1 MDRRVLL
8 GAGAAAVVAVA
19 ALAYVTT
26 SRPGGGSASGCSV
39 DQVLGYVMPAGTAL
53 HHAAPDYN
61 LLTSTCTVRDL
72 SATLPDGAL
81 LTADTFTLSS
91 PDPRALHDVFD
102 PSGYPNGKPAWTER
116 RLLLSDASANG
127 VHLKMAGAA
136 QAVLAMRS
144 LVLHRLSGR
153 PFALPPTPANR
164 ALPSFAADAG
174 LAFAVDSVTGTDLAI
189 DNTQPQQP
197 GQKPFT
203 MSVGSL
209 RASDYDGGK
218 VSAVAAKDLV
228 LRVPPV
234 QNRAKLDA
242 TVDQV
247 DLKDADAHGLLAAVQ
262 QTNEAIQGGKAGFT
276 YSSADISG
284 VAVHVQD
291 GPVVTL
297 HDLHAEQTL
306 PDSAG
311 ARTGSATLTGLTF
324 AQGQQPVPPA
334 AAAGFAAFGM
344 TAITLDIA
352 ATSKRQAGGQSEL
365 AEDVTL
371 HDLGKLHLKVAFTAG
386 TLPLQPGVTGAV
398 VALLSNTVNSASLV
412 WDDGS
417 LTERLFK
424 VAAAQQHSTPDLVR
438 AQLAIPLVALG
449 VLVPNQPDAA
459 DQVTAFLD
467 HPHTLTLTLN
477 PPQPIT
483 LGAAVRAPVTDRA
496 RLLGLHIAG
505 K

>member
-8 GAGAAAVVAVA
+8 GAGAVAVVAVA
-19 ALAYVTT
+19 AGAYVTS
-26 SRPGGGSASGCSV
+26 SRPGAGHASGCSV
-39 DQVLGYVMPAGTAL
+39 DQVLGYVLPAGTAL
-53 HHAAPDYN
+53 HHGAPDYN

-72 SATLPDGAL
+72 NATLPDGAL

-136 QAVLAMRS
+136 QPVLGMRS

-164 ALPSFAADAG
+164 ATPSFAADAG
-174 LAFAVDSVTGTDLAI
+174 LAFAVDSITGSDLAV
-189 DNTQPQQP
+189 DNTQPAP
-197 GQKPFT
+197 GQKPFV
-203 MSVGSL
+203 MSLGSM

-218 VSAVAAKDLV
+218 VGAVAIKDLT
-228 LRVPPV
+228 LNTPPA
-234 QNRAKLDA
+234 QGGTKLNV
-242 TVDQV
+242 TVDQLN
-247 DLKDADAHGLLAAVQ
+247 LKDADAHGLLAAVQ
-262 QTNEAIQGGKAGFT
+262 QTGDAVGGGKAGFT
-276 YSSADISG
+276 YSSADVSG
-284 VAVHVQD
+284 VALHVQG
-291 GPVVTL
+291 GPAVTL

-311 ARTGSATLTGLTF
+311 ARAGSATLTGLTF
-324 AQGQQPVPPA
+324 AQGQQPVPPDA
-334 AAAGFAAFGM
+334 AAAFAAFGM
-344 TAITLDIA
+344 NAITLDIA
-352 ATSKRQAGGQSEL
+352 ATSKRPAGGPTEI

-371 HDLGKLHLKVAFTAG
+371 HDLGKLHLKAAFTAG
-386 TLPLQPGVTGAV
+386 SLPLQPGMTGAA
-398 VALLSNTVNSASLV
+398 VALLSNTVDNASLV

-417 LTERLFK
+417 LTTRLFK

-467 HPHTLTLTLN
+467 HPHTLTLTLT

-483 LGAAVRAPVTDRA
+483 IGAVIRAPVTDRA
-496 RLLGLHIAG
+496 HLLGLHITG
-505 K
+505 N